1 MDNKSKICFFLFLI
15 VPGMLCSQTWQWGK
29 RGGSVDDVTTFRDK
43 EQVKSMTC
51 DAQGN
56 VYVLSSIGVGNA
68 TIDGH
73 PKTTYSGYGG
83 NGGSL
88 IDFAISKF
96 DCTGNYQWSRVIGGV
111 YSDQMQRIQTDN
123 LGNVYG
129 IGRADRDH
137 PTRFVHFGQELPQS
151 YDTILPY
158 SQAQNVYK
166 RAMFMVKY
174 NQQGEMQWLR
184 QPHAENVDWV
194 TALTSYSLDFSLD
207 PAGNSYWLCWLQ
219 PGSYGD
225 GTLVN
230 ASADRKLYVLKYDA
244 GGVFLGGFPFSM
256 DPIGVSSLEFKF
268 VRNHAT
274 GHFYVAGHMDPSR
287 ESTSFGSVTAT
298 KSMYLASF
306 NADGTFRWMRES
318 SSDSYLGMGF
328 NDIKLDESGNIYIAG
343 GTEPSDTF
351 NGHIFTSTT
360 PHQLPFLMKLD
371 PEGNTLWITSGYG
384 NAINFAEGIS
394 FNRNEVAVTGGF
406 AAQLNWSGSII
417 STAINEGYDVFLA
430 RFNTATGS
438 LNGLDRLTSN
448 FGYDDHGTATAADP
462 FGNFYVG
469 GKFQG
474 RLNVGATTLV
484 NPGGVDTDFF
494 VAKFGTT
501 NCSMPLSVADHTFQN
516 LKAYPNPSSGILHIE
531 GATLAS
537 SYKIY
542 NILGSEMASG
552 TIAEG
557 HQAIHIEDL
566 PKGIYLLQI
575 VATDRS
581 MQTIKISKE

>member
-1 MDNKSKICFFLFLI
+1 MDNKSKICVFLLLLFPVFLNA
-15 VPGMLCSQTWQWGK
+15 QTWQWGK

-56 VYVLSSIGVGNA
+56 VYVLSSLGIGSA

-96 DCTGNYQWSRVIGGV
+96 DCTGTYQWSRVIGGM

-129 IGRADRDH
+129 IGSADRDH
-137 PTRFVHFGQELPQS
+137 PSRFVHFGQELPQS

-166 RAMFMVKY
+166 RAMFIVKY

-194 TALTSYSLDFSLD
+194 TALTSRSLDFSLD

-244 GGVFLGGFPFSM
+244 GGAFLGGFPFSM
-256 DPIGVSSLEFKF
+256 DPQGVSMLMFKF
-268 VRNHAT
+268 VRNHST
-274 GHFYVAGHMDPSR
+274 GHFYVAGYMDPSR
-287 ESTSFGSVTAT
+287 ESTSFGSVVAT
-298 KSMYLASF
+298 KSMYLAAF

-318 SSDSYLGMGF
+318 TLVTNVGRGF
-328 NDIKLDESGNIYIAG
+328 NEIKLDASGNIYLAG
-343 GTEPSDTF
+343 GTLDDETF
-351 NGHIFTSTT
+351 NGNPFPVTTSR
-360 PHQLPFLMKLD
+360 QFPFLMKLD
-371 PEGNTLWITSGYG
+371 PNGNTIWTT
-384 NAINFAEGIS
+384 NASTGALCYAEGIS
-394 FNRNEVAVTGGF
+394 FSGNEVAITGGF
-406 AAQLNWSGSII
+406 ATELNWGGSTV
-417 STAINEGYDVFLA
+417 STAINDGYDVFLA
-430 RFNTATGS
+430 RFNTATGAI
-438 LNGLDRLTSN
+438 NGLDRLTSN

-474 RLNVGATTLV
+474 RLNVGTTTLV
-484 NPGGVDTDFF
+484 NPGGIDTDFF

-501 NCSMPLSVADHTFQN
+501 NCSMPLSVADHKFQN

-531 GATLAS
+531 GAALGS

-542 NILGSEMASG
+542 SILGSEMLSG
-552 TIAEG
+552 TIM
-557 HQAIHIEDL
+557 EDDQL
-566 PKGIYLLQI
+566 IRIGDLSKGIYLLKI
-575 VATDRS
+575 AALDGS
-581 MQTIKISKE
+581 IQTIKISKE